1 MKKND
6 FNSNQDFEKLLKEKM
21 NELSTSV
28 DCFNKISARAF
39 PEKDSDFSDCGLTV
53 SDLENVTGKRRI
65 LPVLKWVSA
74 AAAIVL
80 FIGIIPK
87 TAIINSLRD
96 SGSSPSEV
104 TDFTGLLKEIQEE
117 TESGSYYIDDMSLND
132 YISRDVLVTPLY
144 SCPFKQSTS
153 DMNVRIFTKIVGGLR
168 TNQIYAV
175 QYHDTYSEENIVAV
189 AETGVSFSS
198 DEVSTTA
205 MFSTMFFYEQGNLDA
220 AAASFECDSDG
231 MLTDKDGNPLS
242 VAGFSN
248 ISLYKDGNSTS
259 TIQTDVMY
267 YRYNYGGNYY
277 YDIMNTDIDGRE
289 MPIERD
295 SWENVIYSD
304 GPVYISLESQEVMN
318 KTEIFSESYKK
329 ENDVWYITPSPIYPW
344 IQATPTEEY
353 IVEVHNSYETTGEIL
368 NQISVP
374 YDASFQRRL
383 RLYIG
388 KKAPVAFSLE
398 EAKNDKEYYSTIDL
412 TKAGGTVEQSNINDT
427 LERLNDEL
435 TQLER
440 EEKNL
445 TLTNAEKNAY
455 EIEKQKLHTEIEN
468 LELDFEFT
476 KFAMGSKNAEQERK
490 KAEEAEQE
498 RKKAEEAE
506 KSLEAAKNELSQQQ
520 NTAQQ

>member
-6 FNSNQDFEKLLKEKM
+6 FNSNQEFEKLLKEKM

-65 LPVLKWVSA
+65 PPVLRWVSA

-96 SGSSPSEV
+96 SDSSSSEV
-104 TDFTGLLKEIQEE
+104 TDFSGLLKEIQEE
-117 TESGSYYIDDMSLND
+117 TESGSYYIENMPLSD

-144 SCPFKQSTS
+144 SCPFRKSTS

-168 TNQIYAV
+168 TNQVYAV

-205 MFSTMFFYEQGNLDA
+205 MFSTMFLYEYGNLDT

-248 ISLYKDGNSTS
+248 ISLYKEGNTTS
-259 TIQTDVMY
+259 TIQTDVIY
-267 YRYNYGGNYY
+267 YRYNYGGDYY
-277 YDIMNTDIDGRE
+277 YDIMYTDGDGE
-289 MPIERD
+289 KMPIERD
-295 SWENVIYSD
+295 SWENVFYSD
-304 GPVYISLESQEVMN
+304 GPVYISLESPEVMN
-318 KTEIFSESYKK
+318 KTEIFSESY
-329 ENDVWYITPSPIYPW
+329 ETESDVWYITPWSVYPW
-344 IQATPTEEY
+344 NQASPTEEY
-353 IVEVHNSYETTGEIL
+353 TVEVHNSYETTGEIL
-368 NQISVP
+368 NQISLP

-398 EAKNDKEYYSTIDL
+398 EAENSKTYYSTMEL
-412 TKAGGTVEQSNINDT
+412 TKADGTVDIDDT
-427 LERLNDEL
+427 LARFNDEL
-435 TQLER
+435 TQLEL
-440 EEKNL
+440 EEKKS
-445 TLTNAEKNAY
+445 TLTDAEKTAC
-455 EIEKQKLHTEIEN
+455 EIEKQKLLTEIEN

-476 KFAMGSKNAEQERK
+476 KLAMGSKYEEQERQ
-490 KAEEAEQE
+490 KAEEAERQ
-498 RKKAEEAE
+498 KAEEAE
-506 KSLEAAKNELSQQQ
+506 RSREVSKNESSQQK
-520 NTAQQ
+520 TSEQQ